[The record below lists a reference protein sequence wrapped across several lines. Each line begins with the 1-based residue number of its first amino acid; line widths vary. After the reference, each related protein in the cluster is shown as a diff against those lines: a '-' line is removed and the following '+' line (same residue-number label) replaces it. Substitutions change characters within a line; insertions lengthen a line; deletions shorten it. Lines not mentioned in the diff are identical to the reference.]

1 MHVSEAVFQNCGM
14 VNGHLFPLCGINL
27 KNCASQFQDMISHG
41 KLELFAL
48 L

>member
-27 KNCASQFQDMISHG
+27 KSSASQLKNMIGDG